1 MANFGE
7 NDRFRSQMF
16 EGSNKLRFERP
27 VDEASRQWWLDKFYD
42 TLGLTP
48 EGMADL
54 ITRSAPGEKLAVFHY
69 IDASREAFS
78 LRIDGDF
85 PGTQEFWFAH
95 RELDLKGSAF
105 NAEGTDISDARQ
117 GFGYGRALMG
127 DLVDAGKLMGIER
140 IKLRA
145 ERVGRYVW
153 VRMGFLPTDDAWLQ
167 MRREAFDFIVKHRSA
182 LEQKLDVMD
191 LMSRI
196 LAGGPKMA
204 RTLAAIDVDVPSG
217 QIPARFEPEL
227 MPFGKVFF
235 LEIASPWSGTL
246 DLRDDET
253 MKAVESY
260 RPRK

>member
-1 MANFGE
+1 M
-7 NDRFRSQMF
+7 
-16 EGSNKLRFERP
+16 
-27 VDEASRQWWLDKFYD
+27 
-42 TLGLTP
+42 
-48 EGMADL
+48 
-54 ITRSAPGEKLAVFHY
+54 
-69 IDASREAFS
+69 
-78 LRIDGDF
+78 
-85 PGTQEFWFAH
+85 
-95 RELDLKGSAF
+95 
-105 NAEGTDISDARQ
+105 DISDARQ

-167 MRREAFDFIVKHRSA
+167 MRREAFDFIVKHRLA

-204 RTLAAIDVDVPSG
+204 RTLAAIDVDVPSS

-235 LEIASPWSGTL
+235 LEIASPWSGAL
-246 DLRDDET
+246 DLCDVDVDVFGNCTERSSIL
-253 MKAVESY
+253 A
-260 RPRK
+260 RPQGTNYARRRTRILLCPLRSASNVHSE

>member
-1 MANFGE
+1 MGKPDMPPDSGGRASGIAVP
-7 NDRFRSQMF
+7 RLGRRWRP
-16 EGSNKLRFERP
+16 GLTARP
-27 VDEASRQWWLDKFYD
+27 VGTGRPKQVSSELRQL
-42 TLGLTP
+42 
-48 EGMADL
+48 
-54 ITRSAPGEKLAVFHY
+54 
-69 IDASREAFS
+69 
-78 LRIDGDF
+78 
-85 PGTQEFWFAH
+85 
-95 RELDLKGSAF
+95 AF
-105 NAEGTDISDARQ
+105 NAEGMDISDARQ
-117 GFGYGRALMG
+117 GFGYGRALMD

-153 VRMGFLPTDDAWLQ
+153 VRMGFRPTDDAWLQ
-167 MRREAFDFIVKHRSA
+167 MRREAFDFIVKQRLA

-217 QIPARFEPEL
+217 QIPARFEPER

-260 RPRK
+260 RQRKVG